1 MIRILFF
8 GDVVGKP
15 GLEILA
21 QELPTLRRI
30 HRPDFVV
37 VNGENLDITLP
48 ELGKA
53 GMHPESLR
61 ALLALGVNAVTGG
74 NHSFDPPWAEEVL
87 GHARVVRPLNYS
99 RHAPGK
105 GSLLLKKGEKELLVV
120 NLAGRSALP
129 HAGDPEEAFEPLLTQ
144 WPDTPILVD
153 FHSESVFEKLGF
165 AHLFDGQVAAVLG
178 THTHVA
184 TQDARILSKGTG
196 YVSDVGMVGAEGGFQ
211 GYHPDFLVEA
221 FRRRLPPKGLLL
233 QPAEG
238 PGRISYVLLE
248 LRSRRTQG
256 ILHVSE
262 VLALPGTNTSAAP
275 QESEAHQGQKG
286 DV

>member
-1 MIRILFF
+1 MTRILFF

-21 QELPTLRRI
+21 QELPALRRL

-37 VNGENLDITLP
+37 VNGENLDVTLP

-53 GMHPESLR
+53 GMRPESLR
-61 ALLALGVNAVTGG
+61 ALLALGVDAVTGG

-87 GHARVVRPLNYS
+87 GHARVVRPLNFS

-105 GSLLLKKGEKELLVV
+105 GSLLLRKGGKELLVV
-120 NLAGRSALP
+120 NLAGRSALA
-129 HAGDPEEAFEPLLTQ
+129 HAGDPVEAFEGVLHGWQ
-144 WPDTPILVD
+144 GAPILVD

-165 AHLFDGQVAAVLG
+165 AYLFDGQVAAVLG

-184 TQDARILSKGTG
+184 TQDARILPQGTG
-196 YVSDVGMVGAEGGFQ
+196 YVSDVGMVGADGGFQ

-221 FRRRLPPKGLLL
+221 IRRRLPPKGLRLR
-233 QPAEG
+233 PAEG
-238 PGRISYVLLE
+238 PGRISYVFLE
-248 LRSRRTQG
+248 LKGPRAQG

-262 VLALPGTNTSAAP
+262 VVDLPGGNTSAAP
-275 QESEAHQGQKG
+275 QEGEAQEGQEG
-286 DV
+286 NV

>member
-1 MIRILFF
+1 MTRILFF
-8 GDVVGKP
+8 GDVVGRP

-21 QELPTLRRI
+21 QELPALRRI

-37 VNGENLDITLP
+37 VNGENLDVTLP
-48 ELGKA
+48 QLGKA
-53 GMHPESLR
+53 GMHPETLGT
-61 ALLALGVNAVTGG
+61 LLALGVDAVTGG

-99 RHAPGK
+99 RFAPGK
-105 GSLLLKKGEKELLVV
+105 GSLLLKKGGKELLVV

-129 HAGDPEEAFEPLLTQ
+129 HAGDPVEAFEALLPG
-144 WPDTPILVD
+144 WRNTPILVD

-184 TQDARILSKGTG
+184 TQDARILPRGTG

-221 FRRRLPPKGLLL
+221 FRRRLPPKGPTLR
-233 QPAEG
+233 PAEG

-248 LRSRRTQG
+248 LEGYTTRG

-262 VLALPGTNTSAAP
+262 VLDLPGKNPLAPP
-275 QESEAHQGQKG
+275 QEGEAQQGQEG